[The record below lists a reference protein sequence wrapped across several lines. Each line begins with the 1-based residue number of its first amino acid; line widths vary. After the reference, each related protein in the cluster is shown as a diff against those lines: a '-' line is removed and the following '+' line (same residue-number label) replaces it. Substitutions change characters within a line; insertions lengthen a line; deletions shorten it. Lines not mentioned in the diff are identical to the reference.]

1 MPNQKERELK
11 VGAACI
17 LRINGF
23 TVDEIAKALGIGKR
37 KARGLVRETE
47 KKGTISHF

>member
-23 TVDEIAKALGIGKR
+23 TIAEIAKVLGMANADVSSIS
-37 KARGLVRETE
+37 REV
-47 KKGTISHF
+47 KKKVTISHF

>member
-11 VGAACI
+11 VRAACI

-23 TVDEIAKALGIGKR
+23 TIAEIAKVLGM
-37 KARGLVRETE
+37 ANADVRPISREV
-47 KKGTISHF
+47 KKKVTVSHF